1 MEFVCAGDPA
11 VSLIPYCRRCTV
23 AGLAGNAIAAAAALG
38 LFLANRNAP
47 RAQNIRRVLSEKLFV
62 FGVPGFAACL
72 SLVGLIM
79 LAKKKF
85 EGKDVENYELLFTCS
100 QFIAWMSVSLVCIS
114 GPWFE
119 ILYNPIMCFCWIL
132 KILLEIPHL
141 QYKLTLLKTMA
152 SFLEI
157 ISFCTATTFGLFI
170 IVAAVVRQSCNRR
183 KVNSIEAPLI
193 VNDGKAGG
201 EITDI
206 VCDIGNK
213 PFSFLL
219 CIRDGAISVY
229 DMGKIKSSILVKK
242 DHDLWKLFT
251 FKFIN
256 PIMDIGITRQL
267 DFTDLLELP
276 TELTANSCYD
286 KLLSS
291 WTAEY
296 QNHQNK
302 SSLLRAMSRSYGW
315 AYLRLGL
322 LKVLND
328 SMSFVSPLL
337 LNKFIRFLQQG
348 SDGMDGYILAIS
360 LGLTS
365 IIKSFLDSQYSFRLA
380 KLKLMLRSSIMG
392 IVYRKCLCLSLAE
405 RSRFSE
411 GEIQTFM
418 SVDADRTI
426 NLCNSLHDAWS
437 LPLQIGVAL
446 YLLYTQV
453 NYAFLSG
460 LAITITLIPI
470 NKWISTRIAG
480 ATEKMMKQKDR
491 RISCAGE
498 LLTNIRTVKMYS
510 WEKLFTERLVE
521 RRESEMKHLATR
533 KYLDAWCVYFWAT
546 TPTLF
551 SLFTFSIFAI
561 MEHTLDA
568 ATVFTCVAL
577 FNTLISPLN
586 SFPWVINGMIDAVIS
601 SRRLSN
607 YLSTPEH
614 HSSELAASADL
625 LKRHCDKYNEVIHN
639 PMAVV
644 LQNIFCSWS
653 TSSISEPSIILRD
666 ISLQLQKGLFVA
678 IVGEVGSGKSSL
690 LNSVIGETHV
700 ISGSISSCG
709 SIAYVPQVP
718 WILSGSVRDNIL
730 LGKEFDPRRYEE
742 VIQACALDV
751 DISAMARGDMSHIGE
766 KGTNLS
772 GGQRA
777 RLALA
782 RALYHNSDVYL
793 FDDILSSVDS
803 QVASWIL
810 EKAIMGPQLMQK
822 TRLLST
828 HNLQAIS
835 AADMI
840 VVMANGLVRW
850 FGTLESFL
858 ATPYSIMSKTDSSS
872 STSFSISV
880 KDKTPIISHEL
891 STDGILEIEDDS
903 VVAYEEQKDQVEAE
917 ARKEG
922 RVELSVYKKYATFVG
937 WSNVVL
943 IFLSAFL
950 MQASRNGND
959 VWLTYWVDTSTGS
972 NNTRFYL
979 VVLAMFGIIN
989 SFFTLGRAF
998 SFAFGGLRAAIHIH
1012 ASLLENIISAPV
1024 CFFDQNPSG
1033 RILNRLS
1040 SDLYTIDD
1048 SLPFILNI
1056 FVANFFS
1063 LLGTLVVLS
1072 YSQVSFLVILL
1083 PLWLIYRKVQF
1094 YYRSTSREVRRLDS
1108 IARSPIYSSFTETL
1122 DGSSTIRAFQK
1133 EGFFLE
1139 RFIQH
1144 VTLYQKTSYSEL
1156 IASLWLSLRLQDLYS
1171 SVRPVWPC
1179 SDQQTV
1185 QLLAGFIILFI
1196 AMMATISFHSSSL
1209 VNFGTPGLVGLALSY
1224 AAPVVSLLNGF
1235 LTTFT
1240 ETEKEMISVERVVE
1254 YVGIPQEL
1262 QGSESPPR
1270 RWPTEG
1276 KIEFEHVT
1284 LKYKPELPPALN
1296 DVSFLIASG
1305 MQVGIIGRT
1314 GAGKS
1319 SILNALFRL
1328 VPICN
1333 GRILVDGID
1342 IARIAVRE
1350 LRGHFAVVPQSPF
1363 LFDGSLRENL
1373 DPFNTTTDFRIWE
1386 VLEKCHMKAEIE
1398 SIGGLDIH
1406 VKESGASFS
1415 VGQRQLLCL
1424 ARAILKSSKVLC
1436 LDECTANV
1444 DNQTAL
1450 LLQSTIAAEC
1460 KGMTVLTIAHRIST
1474 VMKMD
1479 NILVLDQGKL
1489 VEEGNP
1495 EVLMNQRFSR
1505 FAQYA
1510 KASQM

>member
-1 MEFVCAGDPA
+1 MGQWCFSNMIFATTTMRCWEQRSIYHFELESWEHGVALPETVPEGSSASEPA
-11 VSLIPYCRRCTV
+11 LVTM
-23 AGLAGNAIAAAAALG
+23 LA
-38 LFLANRNAP
+38 
-47 RAQNIRRVLSEKLFV
+47 
-62 FGVPGFAACL
+62 VPGRLPAGRT
-72 SLVGLIM
+72 GLTKTKWKAWCPPQWGARRIS
-79 LAKKKF
+79 F
-85 EGKDVENYELLFTCS
+85 RITQSPPVIVEAVQQRAGARTR
-100 QFIAWMSVSLVCIS
+100 ISVTIVCVS
-114 GPWFE
+114 GAWFE
-119 ILYNPIMCFCWIL
+119 IIYNPIMCFCWIL

-141 QYKLTLLKTMA
+141 QYKLTVLKAMA
-152 SFLEI
+152 SSMEI
-157 ISFCTATTFGLFI
+157 ISFCTATTFGLFV
-170 IVAAVVRQSCNRR
+170 IVAAVVSQSGNRR

-193 VNDGKAGG
+193 LNDEKAEC
-201 EITDI
+201 EITNM
-206 VCDIGNK
+206 V
-213 PFSFLL
+213 
-219 CIRDGAISVY
+219 
-229 DMGKIKSSILVKK
+229 K
-242 DHDLWKLFT
+242 DHNLWELLT
-251 FKFIN
+251 FKFVN
-256 PIMDIGITRQL
+256 PMMDIGITRQL
-267 DFTDLLELP
+267 DFADLLELP
-276 TELTANSCYD
+276 AELRATSCYD
-286 KLLSS
+286 RLLSS

-296 QNHQNK
+296 QNHRDN

-315 AYLRLGL
+315 RYLRLGL
-322 LKVLND
+322 LKVTND
-328 SMSFVSPLL
+328 SINFVSPLL

-348 SDGMDGYILAIS
+348 SGDMDGYILAIS

-380 KLKLMLRSSIMG
+380 KLKLMLRSSITG

-460 LAITITLIPI
+460 LAITIILIPV
-470 NKWISTRIAG
+470 NKWISTRIAS

-498 LLTNIRTVKMYS
+498 VLAHIRTVKMYS

-521 RRESEMKHLATR
+521 RRESEVKHLA
-533 KYLDAWCVYFWAT
+533 
-546 TPTLF
+546 
-551 SLFTFSIFAI
+551 
-561 MEHTLDA
+561 
-568 ATVFTCVAL
+568 VFTCVAL

-614 HSSELAASADL
+614 NSSELTASADI
-625 LKRHCDKYNEVIHN
+625 LKHQFKRDTEVIHN
-639 PMAVV
+639 PMAFV
-644 LQNIFCSWS
+644 LQDVCCSWS
-653 TSSISEPSIILRD
+653 SSSVAEPSIVLRD
-666 ISLQLQKGLFVA
+666 ISLQLQKGLFIA

-690 LNSVIGETHV
+690 LNSVIGETCV
-700 ISGSISSCG
+700 VSGSISSCG

-718 WILSGSVRDNIL
+718 WILSGSLRDNIL
-730 LGKEFDPRRYEE
+730 LGKEFDPRRYDE

-751 DISAMARGDMSHIGE
+751 DISAMARDMSHIGE

-772 GGQRA
+772 GGQKA

-782 RALYHNSDVYL
+782 RALYQNPDVYL
-793 FDDILSSVDS
+793 FDDILSAVDS

-840 VVMANGLVRW
+840 VVMANGLVKW

-858 ATPYSIMSKTDSSS
+858 ATPYSRISKPDSSS
-872 STSFSISV
+872 PISFTASV
-880 KDKTPIISHEL
+880 KDKTPIVSCEL
-891 STDGILEIEDDS
+891 KTDVILEDDS
-903 VVAYEEQKDQVEAE
+903 VVAYEERKDQVEAE

-922 RVELSVYKKYATFVG
+922 RVELSVYKKYATFAG
-937 WSNVVL
+937 WSIVVL

-959 VWLTYWVDTSTGS
+959 LWLTYWVDTNTST
-972 NNTRFYL
+972 NNTVFYL
-979 VVLAMFGIIN
+979 IILAMFGIIN
-989 SFFTLGRAF
+989 SLFTLGRAF
-998 SFAFGGLRAAIHIH
+998 SFAFGGLRAAIHTH

-1072 YSQVSFLVILL
+1072 YSQVSFLLILL
-1083 PLWLIYRKVQF
+1083 PLWLIYRKLQF

-1108 IARSPIYSSFTETL
+1108 VARSPIYSSFTETL

-1133 EGFFLE
+1133 E
-1139 RFIQH
+1139 
-1144 VTLYQKTSYSEL
+1144 KTSYSEL
-1156 IASLWLSLRLQDLYS
+1156 IASLWLSLRLQ
-1171 SVRPVWPC
+1171 
-1179 SDQQTV
+1179 
-1185 QLLAGFIILFI
+1185 LLAGFIILFI
-1196 AMMATISFHSSSL
+1196 AMVATVSFNSSSL

-1240 ETEKEMISVERVVE
+1240 ETEKEMISVERIAE
-1254 YVGIPQEL
+1254 YVGIAQEEL
-1262 QGSESPPR
+1262 EGSESPPR
-1270 RWPTEG
+1270 NWPTEG
-1276 KIEFEHVT
+1276 KIEFVHVT
-1284 LKYKPELPPALN
+1284 LRYKPELPPALN
-1296 DVSFLIASG
+1296 DVSFLIAPG

-1319 SILNALFRL
+1319 SVLNALFRL

-1333 GRILVDGID
+1333 GRILVDDID
-1342 IARIAVRE
+1342 VAKVAIRE
-1350 LRGHFAVVPQSPF
+1350 LRAHFAVVPQSPF

-1373 DPFNTTTDFRIWE
+1373 DPFNTTTDIRVWE
-1386 VLEKCHMKAEIE
+1386 VLEKCHMKGEIE

-1444 DNQTAL
+1444 DNQTAF
-1450 LLQSTIAAEC
+1450 LLQNTISAEC

-1495 EVLMNQRFSR
+1495 EVLMTHKSSR
-1505 FAQYA
+1505 FARFA

>member
-1 MEFVCAGDPA
+1 MGF
-11 VSLIPYCRRCTV
+11 
-23 AGLAGNAIAAAAALG
+23 AGNAVATVAVVAL
-38 LFLANRNAP
+38 FFSRRNAA
-47 RAQNIRRVLSEKLFV
+47 RTQIDSEGSSQRLFV
-62 FGVPGFAACL
+62 FSVAGFAACL
-72 SLVGLIM
+72 SLCQLAM
-79 LAKKKF
+79 LAKKKL
-85 EGKDVENYELLFTCS
+85 EGDDAYNYELVLICS
-100 QFIAWMSVSLVCIS
+100 QFITWMSVSLASLS

-119 ILYNPIMCFCWIL
+119 ILCNPIMCFCWSL
-132 KILLEIPHL
+132 KVLFEIPHL
-141 QYKLTLLKTMA
+141 QYKLSLLKAMA
-152 SFLEI
+152 YFMEMVSF
-157 ISFCTATTFGLFI
+157 SVATTFGFFI
-170 IVAAVVRQSCNRR
+170 IVAAVMGRSRNRR
-183 KVNSIEAPLI
+183 FVQTLVTSRLTLTAQPELDALVGLGLGSLSSFFPGHFGGFSDAKCDPWSFREVNSIEAPL
-193 VNDGKAGG
+193 VENNEAES
-201 EITDI
+201 EITNS
-206 VCDIGNK
+206 VNK
-213 PFSFLL
+213 CLNLWELL
-219 CIRDGAISVY
+219 
-229 DMGKIKSSILVKK
+229 
-242 DHDLWKLFT
+242 T
-251 FKFIN
+251 FKFVN
-256 PIMDIGITRQL
+256 PMMDIGITRQL

-276 TELTANSCYD
+276 AELRASTCYD

-291 WTAEY
+291 WIAEH
-296 QNHQNK
+296 QNHHDN
-302 SSLLRAMSRSYGW
+302 SSLLRAMTHAYGW
-315 AYLRLGL
+315 TYLRLGL
-322 LKVLND
+322 LKVIND
-328 SMSFVSPLL
+328 SISFVSPLL
-337 LNKFIRFLQQG
+337 LNKFIRFLQQDSG
-348 SDGMDGYILAIS
+348 GMDGYILAIS

-365 IIKSFLDSQYSFRLA
+365 IIKSFLDSQYSFRMA

-460 LAITITLIPI
+460 LAITILLIPV
-470 NKWISTRIAG
+470 NKWISTRIAS
-480 ATEKMMKQKDR
+480 ATEKMMKQKDG

-498 LLTNIRTVKMYS
+498 LLAHIRTVKMYG
-510 WEKLFTERLVE
+510 WEKLFTQRLVE
-521 RRESEMKHLATR
+521 RRKLEVKHLATR

-561 MEHTLDA
+561 MGHPLDA

-586 SFPWVINGMIDAVIS
+586 SFPWVINGMIDAFIS
-601 SRRLSN
+601 SRRLSK
-607 YLSTPEH
+607 YLSTPESC
-614 HSSELAASADL
+614 SSELTAPDDHFKHQFKRYTDL
-625 LKRHCDKYNEVIHN
+625 IYN
-639 PMAVV
+639 PMAVILHHV
-644 LQNIFCSWS
+644 CCSWS
-653 TSSISEPSIILRD
+653 SSSVDEPSIVLRD
-666 ISLQLQKGLFVA
+666 ISLELQKGHFVA
-678 IVGEVGSGKSSL
+678 IIGEVGSGKSSL
-690 LNSVIGETHV
+690 LNSIIGEMC
-700 ISGSISSCG
+700 IINGSISSRG

-730 LGKEFDPRRYEE
+730 VGKEFDPRRYEE
-742 VIQACALDV
+742 VIKACALDV
-751 DISAMARGDMSHIGE
+751 DISSMAKGDMSHIGE

-793 FDDILSSVDS
+793 FDDILSAVDS

-810 EKAIMGPQLMQK
+810 EKAIMGPQLKQK
-822 TRLLST
+822 TRLIST

-840 VVMANGLVRW
+840 VVMANGLVKW

-858 ATPYSIMSKTDSSS
+858 ATPYARISKPDSSTQTS
-872 STSFSISV
+872 SAVSE
-880 KDKTPIISHEL
+880 KDKTPTFSCESKTYVL
-891 STDGILEIEDDS
+891 LDDDS
-903 VVAYEEQKDQVEAE
+903 VVAFEEQKEQVGSE

-922 RVELSVYKKYATFVG
+922 MVELSVY
-937 WSNVVL
+937 N
-943 IFLSAFL
+943 AFF

-959 VWLTYWVDTSTGS
+959 LWLTYWVDTSMGGK
-972 NNTRFYL
+972 NTRFYL
-979 VVLAMFGIIN
+979 IILSMFGTIN
-989 SFFTLGRAF
+989 SLFTLGRAF
-998 SFAFGGLRAAIHIH
+998 SFAFGGLRAAIRIH
-1012 ASLLENIISAPV
+1012 ASLLENIIGAPV
-1024 CFFDQNPSG
+1024 SFFDQNPSG

-1040 SDLYTIDD
+1040 SDLYTVDD

-1072 YSQVSFLVILL
+1072 YTQVSFLLILL
-1083 PLWLIYRKVQF
+1083 PLWLIYRKLQKKAIKSRLFVASTVHHNVHFSAVPDGEANKFSLQF

-1108 IARSPIYSSFTETL
+1108 VAPYH
-1122 DGSSTIRAFQK
+1122 K
-1133 EGFFLE
+1133 EGFFFE

-1144 VTLYQKTSYSEL
+1144 VALYQKTSYSEL
-1156 IASLWLSLRLQDLYS
+1156 IAGLWLSLRL
-1171 SVRPVWPC
+1171 
-1179 SDQQTV
+1179 

-1196 AMMATISFHSSSL
+1196 AMMATISFPSNRL
-1209 VNFGTPGLVGLALSY
+1209 VKSVTPGLVGLALSY

-1254 YVGIPQEL
+1254 YVGIPQEEL
-1262 QGSESPPR
+1262 QGSESPHR
-1270 RWPTEG
+1270 SWPTEG
-1276 KIEFEHVT
+1276 QIEFEHIT
-1284 LKYKPELPPALN
+1284 LRYKPELAPALN
-1296 DVSFLIASG
+1296 DVSFLIAAG

-1328 VPICN
+1328 APVCN
-1333 GRILVDGID
+1333 GHILVDGID
-1342 IARIAVRE
+1342 VAKVAVRE
-1350 LRGHFAVVPQSPF
+1350 LRAHFAVVPQSPF

-1373 DPFNTTTDFRIWE
+1373 DPFNTTTDLRIWE
-1386 VLEKCHMKAEIE
+1386 VLEKCHMKGDVE

-1444 DNQTAL
+1444 DNQTAF
-1450 LLQSTIAAEC
+1450 LLQNTISAEC

-1474 VMKMD
+1474 VLKMD
-1479 NILVLDQGKL
+1479 SILVLDQGKL

-1495 EVLMNQRFSR
+1495 EALLNDKFSR
-1505 FAQYA
+1505 FARFA
-1510 KASQM
+1510 KASNM

>member
-1 MEFVCAGDPA
+1 MTRGLEQVKQLHGRSMKRRRRSPLASRQPPHSPVCSEAAPSAHREFAIGIGGGSAAPAMDFLCPGDPTF
-11 VSLIPYCRRCTV
+11 VS
-23 AGLAGNAIAAAAALG
+23 AIAVIALSV
-38 LFLANRNAP
+38 LKRNVT
-47 RAQNIRRVLSEKLFV
+47 RAQIDRKGLSQRLFV
-62 FGVPGFAACL
+62 LGVPGFAACL
-72 SLVGLIM
+72 SLLELAM
-79 LAKKKF
+79 LVKKKL
-85 EGKDVENYELLFTCS
+85 EGEDVYNYELLFICS
-100 QFIAWMSVSLVCIS
+100 QFVAWMSVSLASVKGI
-114 GPWFE
+114 WFE
-119 ILYNPIMCFCWIL
+119 ILCNPIMCFCWIL
-132 KILLEIPHL
+132 KVLLGIPHL
-141 QYKLTLLKTMA
+141 LHKLTLLKAMV
-152 SFLEI
+152 SFMEMV
-157 ISFCTATTFGLFI
+157 SFSTAITFGLFI
-170 IVAAVVRQSCNRR
+170 IVAAVVGQSRSNRE
-183 KVNSIEAPLI
+183 VNSIEAPL
-193 VNDGKAGG
+193 VQNSEAES
-201 EITDI
+201 EITNS
-206 VCDIGNK
+206 VNK
-213 PFSFLL
+213 CHTFWELL
-219 CIRDGAISVY
+219 
-229 DMGKIKSSILVKK
+229 
-242 DHDLWKLFT
+242 T
-251 FKFIN
+251 FKFVN
-256 PIMDIGITRQL
+256 PMMDIGITRQL

-276 TELTANSCYD
+276 ADLRASTCYD

-291 WTAEY
+291 WTAEH
-296 QNHQNK
+296 QNHHEN
-302 SSLLRAMSRSYGW
+302 SSLLRAISYAYGW
-315 AYLRLGL
+315 TYLRLGL
-322 LKVLND
+322 LKVIND
-328 SMSFVSPLL
+328 SISFVSPLL

-348 SDGMDGYILAIS
+348 SGGMDGYILSIS

-392 IVYRKCLCLSLAE
+392 IVYRKCLCLNLAE

-460 LAITITLIPI
+460 LAITILLIPV
-470 NKWISTRIAG
+470 NKWISTRIAS
-480 ATEKMMKQKDR
+480 ATEKMMKKKDG

-498 LLTNIRTVKMYS
+498 LLAHIRTVKMYS
-510 WEKLFTERLVE
+510 WEKLFTQRLVE
-521 RRESEMKHLATR
+521 RRKLEVKHLATR

-551 SLFTFSIFAI
+551 SLSTFSIFAI
-561 MEHTLDA
+561 MGHPLDA

-586 SFPWVINGMIDAVIS
+586 SFPWVINGMIDAFIS
-601 SRRLSN
+601 SKRLSK

-614 HSSELAASADL
+614 CSSELTAPADH
-625 LKRHCDKYNEVIHN
+625 LKHQFKRYTDAIHN
-639 PMAVV
+639 PVAVN
-644 LQNIFCSWS
+644 LHNACCSWS
-653 TSSISEPSIILRD
+653 SSSVDEPGIVLRD
-666 ISLQLQKGLFVA
+666 ISLQLQKGLLVA
-678 IVGEVGSGKSSL
+678 IIGEVGSGKSSL
-690 LNSVIGETHV
+690 LNSIMGEMRVIN
-700 ISGSISSCG
+700 GSISSCG
-709 SIAYVPQVP
+709 SVAYVAQVP
-718 WILSGSVRDNIL
+718 WILSGSLRDNIL
-730 LGKEFDPRRYEE
+730 VGKEFDPRRYEE
-742 VIQACALDV
+742 VIQACTLDV
-751 DISAMARGDMSHIGE
+751 DISAMAKGDMSHIGE
-766 KGTNLS
+766 KGANLS

-782 RALYHNSDVYL
+782 RALYHNCDVYL
-793 FDDILSSVDS
+793 FDDILSAVDS

-810 EKAIMGPQLMQK
+810 EKAIMGPQLKRK
-822 TRLLST
+822 TRLIST

-840 VVMANGLVRW
+840 VVMANGLVKW
-850 FGTLESFL
+850 VGTLESFSS
-858 ATPYSIMSKTDSSS
+858 TPYSRISKPDSSS
-872 STSFSISV
+872 QPSTSVFE
-880 KDKTPIISHEL
+880 KDKTPSFSCESKTHVL
-891 STDGILEIEDDS
+891 LDDDS
-903 VVAYEEQKDQVEAE
+903 VVAYGEQNNQVGAE

-922 RVELSVYKKYATFVG
+922 RVELSVYKNYATFAG
-937 WSNVVL
+937 WSIVIL
-943 IFLSAFL
+943 ICLSAFL

-959 VWLTYWVDTSTGS
+959 LWLTYWVDASTGS
-972 NNTRFYL
+972 KNTRFYL
-979 VVLAMFGIIN
+979 IILAMFGTIN
-989 SFFTLGRAF
+989 SLFTLGRAF

-1012 ASLLENIISAPV
+1012 ASLLENIIGAPV
-1024 CFFDQNPSG
+1024 SFFDQNPSG

-1040 SDLYTIDD
+1040 SDLYTVDD

-1072 YSQVSFLVILL
+1072 YSQVSFLLVLL
-1083 PLWLIYRKVQF
+1083 PLWLIYRKLQF

-1108 IARSPIYSSFTETL
+1108 VARSPIYSSFTETL

-1156 IASLWLSLRLQDLYS
+1156 IAGLWLSLRLQ
-1171 SVRPVWPC
+1171 
-1179 SDQQTV
+1179 
-1185 QLLAGFIILFI
+1185 GFIILFI
-1196 AMMATISFHSSSL
+1196 AVMATVSFHSNIL

-1254 YVGIPQEL
+1254 YVGTPQEDL
-1262 QGSESPPR
+1262 QGTEYPHRS
-1270 RWPTEG
+1270 WPSEG

-1284 LKYKPELPPALN
+1284 LRYKPELQAALN
-1296 DVSFLIASG
+1296 DVSFHIASG

-1328 VPICN
+1328 APICN

-1342 IARIAVRE
+1342 VAKVAVRE

-1373 DPFNTTTDFRIWE
+1373 DPFNTITDLRIWE
-1386 VLEKCHMKAEIE
+1386 VLEKCHMKGEVE
-1398 SIGGLDIH
+1398 SIGGLDVH

-1436 LDECTANV
+1436 LDECTANI
-1444 DNQTAL
+1444 DNQTAF
-1450 LLQSTIAAEC
+1450 LLQNTISAEC

-1495 EVLMNQRFSR
+1495 EVLMNDKFSR
-1505 FAQYA
+1505 FARFA
-1510 KASQM
+1510 KASNM

>member
-1 MEFVCAGDPA
+1 MDFVCPGDPA
-11 VSLIPYCRRCTV
+11 VWDGRRFGPCFADLV
-23 AGLAGNAIAAAAALG
+23 LGLAGNAIAAVAVVC
-38 LFLANRNAP
+38 LFFAKRNAQ
-47 RAQNIRRVLSEKLFV
+47 RARNIRRGLSEKLFV
-62 FGVPGFAACL
+62 FGVPGFAVCL
-72 SLVGLIM
+72 SLVGLTM
-79 LAKKKF
+79 LVKKKF
-85 EGKDVENYELLFTCS
+85 EGKDIEDYELFFMCS
-100 QFIAWMSVSLVCIS
+100 QFIAWMSVTIVCVT
-114 GPWFE
+114 GAWFE

-141 QYKLTLLKTMA
+141 QYKLTVPKEMA
-152 SFLEI
+152 SFMEI
-157 ISFCTATTFGLFI
+157 ISFCSATTFGFFVV
-170 IVAAVVRQSCNRR
+170 VAAVVGQSGYRR

-193 VNDGKAGG
+193 LNDEKAEC
-201 EITDI
+201 EIT
-206 VCDIGNK
+206 N
-213 PFSFLL
+213 
-219 CIRDGAISVY
+219 
-229 DMGKIKSSILVKK
+229 MVKK
-242 DHDLWKLFT
+242 DHTLWELLT
-251 FKFIN
+251 FKFVN
-256 PIMDIGITRQL
+256 PMMDIGTTRQL

-276 TELTANSCYD
+276 AELRATSCYD
-286 KLLSS
+286 RLLSS

-296 QNHQNK
+296 ENHHDN
-302 SSLLRAMSRSYGW
+302 SSLLRAMTCSYGW
-315 AYLRLGL
+315 TYLRLGL

-328 SMSFVSPLL
+328 SISFVSPLL
-337 LNKFIRFLQQG
+337 LNKFIKFLQQG
-348 SDGMDGYILAIS
+348 SGGMDGYILAIS

-453 NYAFLSG
+453 HYAFLSG
-460 LAITITLIPI
+460 LAITIILIPV

-498 LLTNIRTVKMYS
+498 LLAHIRTVKMYS

-521 RRESEMKHLATR
+521 RRESEVKHLATR

-561 MEHTLDA
+561 MGHTLDA

-614 HSSELAASADL
+614 QSSELTASANL
-625 LKRHCDKYNEVIHN
+625 LKHQFKRYSEVIHN
-639 PMAVV
+639 QTAFA
-644 LQNIFCSWS
+644 LQNVCCSWS
-653 TSSISEPSIILRD
+653 SSSVAEPNIVLRD
-666 ISLQLQKGLFVA
+666 ISLQLQQGLFIA

-690 LNSVIGETHV
+690 LNTVIGETHIV
-700 ISGSISSCG
+700 SGSINSCG
-709 SIAYVPQVP
+709 SMAYVPQVP
-718 WILSGSVRDNIL
+718 WILSGSLRDNIL

-751 DISAMARGDMSHIGE
+751 DISTMARGDMSYIGE

-782 RALYHNSDVYL
+782 RALYQNSDVYL
-793 FDDILSSVDS
+793 FDDILSAVDS

-828 HNLQAIS
+828 HNIQAIS

-840 VVMANGLVRW
+840 VVMANGLVKW

-858 ATPYSIMSKTDSSS
+858 ATPYSKISKPDSSS
-872 STSFSISV
+872 PTSFTVSV
-880 KDKTPIISHEL
+880 KDKTPIVSCEL
-891 STDGILEIEDDS
+891 KTDVILEDDS

-922 RVELSVYKKYATFVG
+922 RVELSVYKTYATFAG
-937 WSNVVL
+937 WSIVVL

-959 VWLTYWVDTSTGS
+959 LWLTYWVDTSTGT
-972 NNTRFYL
+972 NNMSFYL
-979 VVLAMFGIIN
+979 TILAMFGIIN
-989 SFFTLGRAF
+989 SLFTLGRAF

-1012 ASLLENIISAPV
+1012 ASLLENIIAAPV

-1040 SDLYTIDD
+1040 SDLYTVDD

-1056 FVANFFS
+1056 FVANLFS

-1072 YSQVSFLVILL
+1072 YSQVSFLLILL
-1083 PLWLIYRKVQF
+1083 PLWLIYRKLQF

-1108 IARSPIYSSFTETL
+1108 VARSPIYSSFTETL

-1144 VTLYQKTSYSEL
+1144 VTIYQKTSYSEL
-1156 IASLWLSLRLQDLYS
+1156 IASLWLSLRLQ
-1171 SVRPVWPC
+1171 
-1179 SDQQTV
+1179 
-1185 QLLAGFIILFI
+1185 LLAGFIILFI
-1196 AMMATISFHSSSL
+1196 AMMATVTFHSSSL
-1209 VNFGTPGLVGLALSY
+1209 VNLGTPGLVGLALSY

-1240 ETEKEMISVERVVE
+1240 ETEKEMISVERVAE
-1254 YVGIPQEL
+1254 YVGIPQEEL

-1270 RWPTEG
+1270 NWPTEG
-1276 KIEFEHVT
+1276 RIEFVHVT
-1284 LKYKPELPPALN
+1284 LRYKPELPPALD
-1296 DVSFLIASG
+1296 DVSFLIESG

-1319 SILNALFRL
+1319 SVLNALFRL
-1328 VPICN
+1328 VPTCN

-1342 IARIAVRE
+1342 VAKVAVRE
-1350 LRGHFAVVPQSPF
+1350 LRAHFAVVPQSPF

-1373 DPFNTTTDFRIWE
+1373 DPFNTKTDLRVWE
-1386 VLEKCHMKAEIE
+1386 VLEKCHMKGEIE

-1444 DNQTAL
+1444 DNQTAF
-1450 LLQSTIAAEC
+1450 LLQNTISAEC
-1460 KGMTVLTIAHRIST
+1460 KGMAVLTIAHRIST

-1495 EVLMNQRFSR
+1495 EVLMNHKASR
-1505 FAQYA
+1505 FARFA

>member
-1 MEFVCAGDPA
+1 M
-11 VSLIPYCRRCTV
+11 
-23 AGLAGNAIAAAAALG
+23 
-38 LFLANRNAP
+38 
-47 RAQNIRRVLSEKLFV
+47 
-62 FGVPGFAACL
+62 
-72 SLVGLIM
+72 LV
-79 LAKKKF
+79 KKRYDG
-85 EGKDVENYELLFTCS
+85 EDVEDYELFFMCS
-100 QFIAWMSVSLVCIS
+100 QFIAWISVSIVCVS
-114 GPWFE
+114 GAWFE

-132 KILLEIPHL
+132 KTLLEIPHL
-141 QYKLTLLKTMA
+141 QYKLTVQKATS
-152 SFLEI
+152 SFMEI
-157 ISFCTATTFGLFI
+157 ISFCTAITFGLFV
-170 IVAAVVRQSCNRR
+170 IVATVIMGQSGNRR
-183 KVNSIEAPLI
+183 KANSIEAPLI
-193 VNDGKAGG
+193 LNDEKAEY
-201 EITDI
+201 EIT
-206 VCDIGNK
+206 NM
-213 PFSFLL
+213 
-219 CIRDGAISVY
+219 A
-229 DMGKIKSSILVKK
+229 K
-242 DHDLWKLFT
+242 DHNLWELLT
-251 FKFIN
+251 FKFVN
-256 PIMDIGITRQL
+256 PMMDIGITRQL
-267 DFTDLLELP
+267 DFTDLPELP
-276 TELTANSCYD
+276 IELRATSCYD
-286 KLLSS
+286 RLLSS

-296 QNHQNK
+296 QNYHEN
-302 SSLLRAMSRSYGW
+302 SSLLRAMSCSYGW

-328 SMSFVSPLL
+328 SINFISPLL

-348 SDGMDGYILAIS
+348 SGGMNGYILAIS

-460 LAITITLIPI
+460 LAITILLIPV
-470 NKWISTRIAG
+470 NKWISTRIAC
-480 ATEKMMKQKDR
+480 ATEKMMKQKDQ

-498 LLTNIRTVKMYS
+498 LLAHIRTVKMYS
-510 WEKLFTERLVE
+510 WEKLFTERLME
-521 RRESEMKHLATR
+521 RRESEVKHLATR

-561 MEHTLDA
+561 MGHTLDA

-614 HSSELAASADL
+614 HSPELTASDVI
-625 LKRHCDKYNEVIHN
+625 LKYQFKRYTEAMHN
-639 PMAVV
+639 PMAFV
-644 LQNIFCSWS
+644 LQNVCCSWS
-653 TSSISEPSIILRD
+653 SSSVSDPSMVLRD
-666 ISLQLQKGLFVA
+666 ISLQLQKGLFIA

-700 ISGSISSCG
+700 VSGSISSCG

-718 WILSGSVRDNIL
+718 WILSGSLQDNIL
-730 LGKEFDPRRYEE
+730 LGKEFDPRRYKE
-742 VIQACALDV
+742 VIHACALDV

-777 RLALA
+777 RVALA
-782 RALYHNSDVYL
+782 RALYQNSDVYL
-793 FDDILSSVDS
+793 FDDILSAVDS

-810 EKAIMGPQLMQK
+810 ENAIMGPQLMQK

-840 VVMANGLVRW
+840 VVMANGLVKW

-858 ATPYSIMSKTDSSS
+858 ATPYSRISKSDSSS
-872 STSFSISV
+872 PTLFAVSV
-880 KDKTPIISHEL
+880 KEKAQIVSCEL
-891 STDGILEIEDDS
+891 RTDVIVEDDS

-922 RVELSVYKKYATFVG
+922 VVELSVYKKYATFAG
-937 WSNVVL
+937 WSIVTL

-959 VWLTYWVDTSTGS
+959 LWLTYWVDTSTGT
-972 NNTRFYL
+972 NNTSFYL
-979 VVLAMFGIIN
+979 IILAMFGIIN
-989 SFFTLGRAF
+989 SLFTLGRAF

-1040 SDLYTIDD
+1040 SDLYAVDD

-1063 LLGTLVVLS
+1063 LLGTLVILS
-1072 YSQVSFLVILL
+1072 YSQVSFLLVLL
-1083 PLWLIYRKVQF
+1083 PLWLIYRKLQF

-1108 IARSPIYSSFTETL
+1108 VARSPIYSSFTETL

-1133 EGFFLE
+1133 EGFFLAK
-1139 RFIQH
+1139 FIQH

-1156 IASLWLSLRLQDLYS
+1156 TASLWLSLRL
-1171 SVRPVWPC
+1171 
-1179 SDQQTV
+1179 

-1196 AMMATISFHSSSL
+1196 AMMATVTFHSSSL
-1209 VNFGTPGLVGLALSY
+1209 VNLGTPGLVGLALSY

-1240 ETEKEMISVERVVE
+1240 ETEKEMISVERVAE
-1254 YVGIPQEL
+1254 YVGIPKEEL
-1262 QGSESPPR
+1262 KESESAPR
-1270 RWPTEG
+1270 NWPTEG
-1276 KIEFEHVT
+1276 KIEFVNVT
-1284 LKYKPELPPALN
+1284 LRYKPELPPALN
-1296 DVSFLIASG
+1296 DVSFLVESG

-1319 SILNALFRL
+1319 SVLNALFRL

-1342 IARIAVRE
+1342 VAKVAVRE
-1350 LRGHFAVVPQSPF
+1350 LRAHFAVVPQSPF

-1373 DPFNTTTDFRIWE
+1373 DPFHKTTDLRVWE

-1444 DNQTAL
+1444 DNQTAS
-1450 LLQSTIAAEC
+1450 LLQDTISAEC
-1460 KGMTVLTIAHRIST
+1460 KGITVLTIAHRIST

-1479 NILVLDQGKL
+1479 NILVLDRGEL

-1495 EVLMNQRFSR
+1495 EILMNHKSSR
-1505 FAQYA
+1505 FARFA

>member
-1 MEFVCAGDPA
+1 M
-11 VSLIPYCRRCTV
+11 
-23 AGLAGNAIAAAAALG
+23 
-38 LFLANRNAP
+38 
-47 RAQNIRRVLSEKLFV
+47 
-62 FGVPGFAACL
+62 
-72 SLVGLIM
+72 LV
-79 LAKKKF
+79 KKRYDG
-85 EGKDVENYELLFTCS
+85 EDVEDYELFFMCS
-100 QFIAWMSVSLVCIS
+100 QFIAWISVSIVCVS
-114 GPWFE
+114 GAWFE

-141 QYKLTLLKTMA
+141 QYKLTVQKATS
-152 SFLEI
+152 SFMEI
-157 ISFCTATTFGLFI
+157 ISFCTAITFGLFV
-170 IVAAVVRQSCNRR
+170 IVAAVIMGQSGNRR
-183 KVNSIEAPLI
+183 KANSIEAPLI
-193 VNDGKAGG
+193 LSDEKDEY
-201 EITDI
+201 EIT
-206 VCDIGNK
+206 NM
-213 PFSFLL
+213 
-219 CIRDGAISVY
+219 A
-229 DMGKIKSSILVKK
+229 K
-242 DHDLWKLFT
+242 DHNLWELLT
-251 FKFIN
+251 FKFVN
-256 PIMDIGITRQL
+256 PMMDIGITRQL

-276 TELTANSCYD
+276 IELRATSCYD
-286 KLLSS
+286 RLLSS

-296 QNHQNK
+296 QNYHEN
-302 SSLLRAMSRSYGW
+302 SSLLRAMSCSYGW

-328 SMSFVSPLL
+328 SINFISPLL
-337 LNKFIRFLQQG
+337 LNKFIKFLQQG
-348 SDGMDGYILAIS
+348 SGGMNGYILAIS

-418 SVDADRTI
+418 SIDADRTI

-460 LAITITLIPI
+460 LAITILLIPV

-480 ATEKMMKQKDR
+480 ATEKMMKQKDQ

-498 LLTNIRTVKMYS
+498 LLAHIRTVKMYS
-510 WEKLFTERLVE
+510 WEKLFTERLME
-521 RRESEMKHLATR
+521 RRESEVKHLATR

-561 MEHTLDA
+561 MGHTLDA

-614 HSSELAASADL
+614 HSSELTASDDIL
-625 LKRHCDKYNEVIHN
+625 TYQFKRYTEAMHN
-639 PMAVV
+639 PMAFV
-644 LQNIFCSWS
+644 LQNVCCSWS
-653 TSSISEPSIILRD
+653 SSSVSDPSMVLKD
-666 ISLQLQKGLFVA
+666 ISLQLQKGLFIA

-700 ISGSISSCG
+700 VSGSISSCG

-718 WILSGSVRDNIL
+718 WILSGSLQDNIL
-730 LGKEFDPRRYEE
+730 LGKEFDPRRYKE

-777 RLALA
+777 RVALA
-782 RALYHNSDVYL
+782 RALYQNSDVYL
-793 FDDILSSVDS
+793 FDDILSAVDS

-810 EKAIMGPQLMQK
+810 ENAIMGPQLMQK

-840 VVMANGLVRW
+840 VVMANGLVKW

-858 ATPYSIMSKTDSSS
+858 ATPYSRISKSDSSS
-872 STSFSISV
+872 PTSFAVSV
-880 KDKTPIISHEL
+880 KEKAQIVSCEL
-891 STDGILEIEDDS
+891 RTDVILEDDS

-922 RVELSVYKKYATFVG
+922 MVELSVYKKYATFAG
-937 WSNVVL
+937 WSIVIL

-959 VWLTYWVDTSTGS
+959 LWLTYWVDTGTGT
-972 NNTRFYL
+972 NNTSFYL
-979 VVLAMFGIIN
+979 IILAMFGIIN
-989 SFFTLGRAF
+989 SLFTLGRAF

-1012 ASLLENIISAPV
+1012 ASLLENIINAPV

-1040 SDLYTIDD
+1040 SDLYAVDD

-1063 LLGTLVVLS
+1063 LLGTLVILS
-1072 YSQVSFLVILL
+1072 YSQVSFLLVLL
-1083 PLWLIYRKVQF
+1083 PLWLIYRKLQF

-1108 IARSPIYSSFTETL
+1108 VARSPIYSSFTETL

-1133 EGFFLE
+1133 EGFFLAK
-1139 RFIQH
+1139 FIQH

-1156 IASLWLSLRLQDLYS
+1156 TASLWLSLRL
-1171 SVRPVWPC
+1171 
-1179 SDQQTV
+1179 

-1196 AMMATISFHSSSL
+1196 AMMATVTFHSSSL
-1209 VNFGTPGLVGLALSY
+1209 VNLGTPGLVGLALSY

-1240 ETEKEMISVERVVE
+1240 ETEKEMISVERVAE
-1254 YVGIPQEL
+1254 YVGIPKEEPK
-1262 QGSESPPR
+1262 GSEPAPR
-1270 RWPTEG
+1270 NWPTEG
-1276 KIEFEHVT
+1276 KIEFVHVT
-1284 LKYKPELPPALN
+1284 LRYKSELPPALN
-1296 DVSFLIASG
+1296 DVSFLVESG

-1319 SILNALFRL
+1319 SVLNALFRL

-1342 IARIAVRE
+1342 VAKVAVRE
-1350 LRGHFAVVPQSPF
+1350 LRAHFAVVPQSPF

-1373 DPFNTTTDFRIWE
+1373 DPFNKTTDLRVWE

-1444 DNQTAL
+1444 DNQTAS
-1450 LLQSTIAAEC
+1450 LLQDTISAEC
-1460 KGMTVLTIAHRIST
+1460 KGITVLTIAHRIST

-1479 NILVLDQGKL
+1479 NILVLDRGEL

-1495 EVLMNQRFSR
+1495 EILMNHKSSR
-1505 FAQYA
+1505 FARFA

>member
-1 MEFVCAGDPA
+1 M
-11 VSLIPYCRRCTV
+11 
-23 AGLAGNAIAAAAALG
+23 
-38 LFLANRNAP
+38 
-47 RAQNIRRVLSEKLFV
+47 
-62 FGVPGFAACL
+62 
-72 SLVGLIM
+72 LV
-79 LAKKKF
+79 KKKF
-85 EGKDVENYELLFTCS
+85 EGKDVEDYELFFTCS
-100 QFIAWMSVSLVCIS
+100 QFIAWISVTIVCVS
-114 GPWFE
+114 GAWFE
-119 ILYNPIMCFCWIL
+119 IIYNPIMCFCWIL

-141 QYKLTLLKTMA
+141 QYKLTVLKAMA
-152 SFLEI
+152 SFMEI
-157 ISFCTATTFGLFI
+157 ISFCTATTFGLFV
-170 IVAAVVRQSCNRR
+170 IVAAVVSQSGNRR

-193 VNDGKAGG
+193 LNDEKAEC
-201 EITDI
+201 EITNM
-206 VCDIGNK
+206 V
-213 PFSFLL
+213 
-219 CIRDGAISVY
+219 
-229 DMGKIKSSILVKK
+229 K
-242 DHDLWKLFT
+242 DHNLWELLT
-251 FKFIN
+251 FKFVN
-256 PIMDIGITRQL
+256 PMMDIGITRQL
-267 DFTDLLELP
+267 DFADLLELP
-276 TELTANSCYD
+276 AELRATSCYD
-286 KLLSS
+286 RLLSS

-296 QNHQNK
+296 QNHRDN

-315 AYLRLGL
+315 RYLRLGL
-322 LKVLND
+322 LKVTND
-328 SMSFVSPLL
+328 SISFVSPLL

-348 SDGMDGYILAIS
+348 SGGMDGYILAIS

-437 LPLQIGVAL
+437 LPLQIGFAL

-460 LAITITLIPI
+460 LAITIILIPV
-470 NKWISTRIAG
+470 NKWISTRIAS

-498 LLTNIRTVKMYS
+498 VLAHIRTVKMYS

-521 RRESEMKHLATR
+521 RRESEVKHLATR

-561 MEHTLDA
+561 MGHTLDA

-614 HSSELAASADL
+614 NSSELTASADI
-625 LKRHCDKYNEVIHN
+625 LKHQFKRDTEVIHN
-639 PMAVV
+639 PMAFV
-644 LQNIFCSWS
+644 LQDVCCSWS
-653 TSSISEPSIILRD
+653 SSSVAEPSIVLRD
-666 ISLQLQKGLFVA
+666 ISLQLQKGLFIA

-690 LNSVIGETHV
+690 LNSVIGETRV
-700 ISGSISSCG
+700 VSGSISSCG

-718 WILSGSVRDNIL
+718 WILSGSLRDNIL
-730 LGKEFDPRRYEE
+730 LGKEFDPRRYDE

-782 RALYHNSDVYL
+782 RALYQNPDVYL
-793 FDDILSSVDS
+793 FDDILSAVDS

-822 TRLLST
+822 TKLLST

-840 VVMANGLVRW
+840 VVMANGLVKW

-858 ATPYSIMSKTDSSS
+858 ATPYSRISKPDSSS
-872 STSFSISV
+872 PTSFTASV
-880 KDKTPIISHEL
+880 KDKTPIVSCEL
-891 STDGILEIEDDS
+891 KTDVILEDDS
-903 VVAYEEQKDQVEAE
+903 VVAYEERNDQDEAE

-922 RVELSVYKKYATFVG
+922 RVELSVYKKYATFAG
-937 WSNVVL
+937 WSIVVL

-959 VWLTYWVDTSTGS
+959 LWLTYWVDTNTST
-972 NNTRFYL
+972 NNTVFFL
-979 VVLAMFGIIN
+979 IILAMFGIIN
-989 SFFTLGRAF
+989 SLFTLGRAF
-998 SFAFGGLRAAIHIH
+998 SFAFGGLRAAIYTH

-1072 YSQVSFLVILL
+1072 YSQVSFLLILL
-1083 PLWLIYRKVQF
+1083 PLWLIYRKLQF

-1108 IARSPIYSSFTETL
+1108 VARSPIYSSFTETL

-1156 IASLWLSLRLQDLYS
+1156 IASLWLSLRLQ
-1171 SVRPVWPC
+1171 
-1179 SDQQTV
+1179 
-1185 QLLAGFIILFI
+1185 LLAGFIILFI
-1196 AMMATISFHSSSL
+1196 AMVATVSFNSSSL

-1240 ETEKEMISVERVVE
+1240 ETEKEMISVERIAE
-1254 YVGIPQEL
+1254 YVGIAQEEL
-1262 QGSESPPR
+1262 KGSESPPR
-1270 RWPTEG
+1270 NWPTEG
-1276 KIEFEHVT
+1276 KIEFVHVT
-1284 LKYKPELPPALN
+1284 LRYKPELPPALN
-1296 DVSFLIASG
+1296 DVSFLIAPA

-1342 IARIAVRE
+1342 VAKVAIRE
-1350 LRGHFAVVPQSPF
+1350 LRAHFAVVPQSPF

-1373 DPFNTTTDFRIWE
+1373 DPFNTTTDIRVWE
-1386 VLEKCHMKAEIE
+1386 VLEKCHMKGEIE

-1444 DNQTAL
+1444 DNQTAV
-1450 LLQSTIAAEC
+1450 LLQNTISAEC

-1495 EVLMNQRFSR
+1495 EVLMTRKSSR
-1505 FAQYA
+1505 FARFA

>member
-1 MEFVCAGDPA
+1 M
-11 VSLIPYCRRCTV
+11 LIK
-23 AGLAGNAIAAAAALG
+23 NKI
-38 LFLANRNAP
+38 
-47 RAQNIRRVLSEKLFV
+47 
-62 FGVPGFAACL
+62 
-72 SLVGLIM
+72 
-79 LAKKKF
+79 
-85 EGKDVENYELLFTCS
+85 EGKDVANYESFFRCS
-100 QFIAWMSVSLVCIS
+100 QFLAWMVVGLVSVY
-114 GPWFE
+114 GPW
-119 ILYNPIMCFCWIL
+119 LVYNPIMCLCWIL

-141 QYKLTLLKTMA
+141 QYKLTVLKA
-152 SFLEI
+152 VVYFKEI
-157 ISFCTATTFGLFI
+157 ISFSMAIVFGLFV
-170 IVAAVVRQSCNRR
+170 IVSIVVDRSRNERE
-183 KVNSIEAPLI
+183 VNSIEAPL
-193 VNDGKAGG
+193 VPEDEKA
-201 EITDI
+201 EAEMTNLENNQSIWE
-206 VCDIGNK
+206 
-213 PFSFLL
+213 LL
-219 CIRDGAISVY
+219 
-229 DMGKIKSSILVKK
+229 
-242 DHDLWKLFT
+242 T
-251 FKFIN
+251 FKFVN
-256 PIMDIGITRQL
+256 PMMDIGITRQL
-267 DFTDLLELP
+267 DFTDLLDFPVELR
-276 TELTANSCYD
+276 AASCYE

-291 WTAEY
+291 WTVE
-296 QNHQNK
+296 HQHHRAD
-302 SSLLRAMSRSYGW
+302 SSLLRAMSYAYGW
-315 AYLRLGL
+315 TYLRLGL
-322 LKVLND
+322 LKVIND
-328 SMSFVSPLL
+328 SIGFVSPLL
-337 LNKFIRFLQQG
+337 LNKFIKFLQQG
-348 SDGMDGYILAIS
+348 SGGADGYVLAIS

-392 IVYRKCLCLSLAE
+392 VIYRKCLCLSLSE

-418 SVDADRTI
+418 SVDSDRTI
-426 NLCNSLHDAWS
+426 NLCNSLHDAW
-437 LPLQIGVAL
+437 
-446 YLLYTQV
+446 
-453 NYAFLSG
+453 
-460 LAITITLIPI
+460 
-470 NKWISTRIAG
+470 
-480 ATEKMMKQKDR
+480 

-498 LLTNIRTVKMYS
+498 LLAHIRTVKMYS
-510 WEKLFTERLVE
+510 WEKLFTQRLVE
-521 RRESEMKHLATR
+521 RRELEVKHLATR

-561 MEHTLDA
+561 MGHSLDA

-601 SRRLSN
+601 SRRLSK
-607 YLSTPEH
+607 YLSSPEKC
-614 HSSELAASADL
+614 SSVITASADF
-625 LKRHCDKYNEVIHN
+625 LKHQNTETNVN
-639 PMAVV
+639 AMAVILRNV
-644 LQNIFCSWS
+644 CCSWS
-653 TSSISEPSIILRD
+653 SSSIVESNMNLRD
-666 ISLQLQKGLFVA
+666 ISLELQKGFFVA
-678 IVGEVGSGKSSL
+678 IIGEVGSGKSSL
-690 LNSVIGETHV
+690 LNSIIGEICVT
-700 ISGSISSCG
+700 SGSITSYG

-718 WILSGSVRDNIL
+718 WILSGSLRDNIL

-742 VIQACALDV
+742 VIHACTLDV
-751 DISAMARGDMSHIGE
+751 DISAIAGGDMSHIGE
-766 KGTNLS
+766 KGLNLS

-782 RALYHNSDVYL
+782 RALYHDSDVYL

-803 QVASWIL
+803 QVASHIL
-810 EKAIMGPQLMQK
+810 EKAIVGPQMKRK

-840 VVMANGLVRW
+840 VVMANGLVKW

-858 ATPYSIMSKTDSSS
+858 ATPYSTISKTESSRV
-872 STSFSISV
+872 TSPTFSEKYKGVSATHEF
-880 KDKTPIISHEL
+880 KTNIL
-891 STDGILEIEDDS
+891 TDDDS
-903 VVAYEEQKDQVEAE
+903 ILDHEEQRDQNSVE

-922 RVELSVYKKYATFVG
+922 MVELSVYRKYAAFAG
-937 WSNVVL
+937 WSIAFL
-943 IFLSAFL
+943 ICLSAFL

-959 VWLTYWVDTSTGS
+959 LWLTYWVDTNTGTS
-972 NNTRFYL
+972 RTIFYL
-979 VVLAMFGIIN
+979 TILATFGILN

-998 SFAFGGLRAAIHIH
+998 SFAYGGLCAAIQIH
-1012 ASLLENIISAPV
+1012 TDLLNNLIGAPV
-1024 CFFDQNPSG
+1024 SFFDQNPSG

-1040 SDLYTIDD
+1040 SDLYAVDD

-1072 YSQVSFLVILL
+1072 YSQVWFLLILV
-1083 PLWLIYRKVQF
+1083 PLWLIYSKVQF

-1108 IARSPIYSSFTETL
+1108 VARSPIYTSFTETL

-1139 RFIQH
+1139 RFMQH
-1144 VTLYQKTSYSEL
+1144 VTLYQKTSYCEL
-1156 IASLWLSLRLQDLYS
+1156 IAGLWLSLRL
-1171 SVRPVWPC
+1171 
-1179 SDQQTV
+1179 

-1196 AMMATISFHSSSL
+1196 AMIAVVGLNSKSV

-1254 YVGIPQEL
+1254 YVGIPQEEL
-1262 QGSESPPR
+1262 HGSESPHGS
-1270 RWPTEG
+1270 WPTEG
-1276 KIEFEHVT
+1276 KVEFEHVT
-1284 LKYKPELPPALN
+1284 LRYKEDLPPALN
-1296 DVSFLIASG
+1296 DVSFVISSG

-1319 SILNALFRL
+1319 SILNALFHL

-1333 GRILVDGID
+1333 GRILVDGFD
-1342 IARIAVRE
+1342 VAKLAVRD

-1373 DPFNTTTDFRIWE
+1373 DPFNKTTDLRIWE
-1386 VLEKCHMKAEIE
+1386 ALDKCHMKAEIE
-1398 SIGGLDIH
+1398 LIGGLDIH

-1424 ARAILKSSKVLC
+1424 TRAILKSSKILC

-1444 DNQTAL
+1444 DNQTAS
-1450 LLQSTIAAEC
+1450 LLQNTISAEC
-1460 KGMTVLTIAHRIST
+1460 TGMTILTIAHRIST

-1479 NILVLDQGKL
+1479 SILVLDQGKL

-1495 EVLMNQRFSR
+1495 EVLLNDSFSRFSR
-1505 FAQYA
+1505 FA
-1510 KASQM
+1510 KASNM

>member
-1 MEFVCAGDPA
+1 
-11 VSLIPYCRRCTV
+11 
-23 AGLAGNAIAAAAALG
+23 
-38 LFLANRNAP
+38 
-47 RAQNIRRVLSEKLFV
+47 
-62 FGVPGFAACL
+62 
-72 SLVGLIM
+72 
-79 LAKKKF
+79 
-85 EGKDVENYELLFTCS
+85 
-100 QFIAWMSVSLVCIS
+100 
-114 GPWFE
+114 
-119 ILYNPIMCFCWIL
+119 
-132 KILLEIPHL
+132 
-141 QYKLTLLKTMA
+141 
-152 SFLEI
+152 
-157 ISFCTATTFGLFI
+157 
-170 IVAAVVRQSCNRR
+170 
-183 KVNSIEAPLI
+183 
-193 VNDGKAGG
+193 
-201 EITDI
+201 
-206 VCDIGNK
+206 
-213 PFSFLL
+213 
-219 CIRDGAISVY
+219 
-229 DMGKIKSSILVKK
+229 
-242 DHDLWKLFT
+242 
-251 FKFIN
+251 
-256 PIMDIGITRQL
+256 
-267 DFTDLLELP
+267 
-276 TELTANSCYD
+276 
-286 KLLSS
+286 
-291 WTAEY
+291 
-296 QNHQNK
+296 
-302 SSLLRAMSRSYGW
+302 
-315 AYLRLGL
+315 
-322 LKVLND
+322 
-328 SMSFVSPLL
+328 
-337 LNKFIRFLQQG
+337 
-348 SDGMDGYILAIS
+348 
-360 LGLTS
+360 
-365 IIKSFLDSQYSFRLA
+365 
-380 KLKLMLRSSIMG
+380 
-392 IVYRKCLCLSLAE
+392 
-405 RSRFSE
+405 
-411 GEIQTFM
+411 M

-460 LAITITLIPI
+460 LAITIILIPV
-470 NKWISTRIAG
+470 NKWISTRIAS
-480 ATEKMMKQKDR
+480 ATEKMMKQKDE

-498 LLTNIRTVKMYS
+498 LLAHIRTVKMYS
-510 WEKLFTERLVE
+510 WEKLFTQRLVE
-521 RRESEMKHLATR
+521 RRELEVKHLATR

-551 SLFTFSIFAI
+551 SLFTFSIYAI
-561 MEHTLDA
+561 MGHSLDA

-601 SRRLSN
+601 SRRLST
-607 YLSTPEH
+607 YLSAPEH
-614 HSSELAASADL
+614 FSSELIASADL
-625 LKRHCDKYNEVIHN
+625 LKHHFKRNTESIHN
-639 PMAVV
+639 PMAVI
-644 LQNIFCSWS
+644 LQNVCCSWS
-653 TSSISEPSIILRD
+653 SSSIVEPSIILRD
-666 ISLQLQKGLFVA
+666 ISLQLQKGLFIA
-678 IVGEVGSGKSSL
+678 IIGEVGSGKSSL
-690 LNSVIGETHV
+690 MNSIIGEMCV
-700 ISGSISSCG
+700 ISGSIDSCG

-718 WILSGSVRDNIL
+718 WILSGSLRDNIL
-730 LGKEFDPRRYEE
+730 LGKELDPRRYEE

-751 DISAMARGDMSHIGE
+751 DISAMVGGDMSHIGE
-766 KGTNLS
+766 KGLNLS

-782 RALYHNSDVYL
+782 RALYHDSEVYL
-793 FDDILSSVDS
+793 FDDILSAVDS

-810 EKAIMGPQLMQK
+810 EKAIMGPKMKWK

-840 VVMANGLVRW
+840 VIMANGLVKW
-850 FGTLESFL
+850 FGTLECFL
-858 ATPYSIMSKTDSSS
+858 ATPYSRISKPDSSS
-872 STSFSISV
+872 AISSTISEKDKGPSISCEF
-880 KDKTPIISHEL
+880 KTNVL
-891 STDGILEIEDDS
+891 LDDDS
-903 VVAYEEQKDQVEAE
+903 VVDYEEQRDQTEVE

-922 RVELSVYKKYATFVG
+922 MVELSVYKKYATFAG
-937 WSNVVL
+937 WSIVFL
-943 IFLSAFL
+943 ICLSAFL

-959 VWLTYWVDTSTGS
+959 LWLTYWVDTSTGTKH
-972 NNTRFYL
+972 TRFYL
-979 VVLAMFGIIN
+979 TILAMFGIIN

-998 SFAFGGLRAAIHIH
+998 SFAYGGLCAAIQIH
-1012 ASLLENIISAPV
+1012 ADLLENLISAPV
-1024 CFFDQNPSG
+1024 SFFDQNPSG

-1040 SDLYTIDD
+1040 SDLYAIDD

-1056 FVANFFS
+1056 FGANFFS

-1072 YSQVSFLVILL
+1072 YSQVSFLLILV
-1083 PLWLIYRKVQF
+1083 PLWLIYSKVQF

-1108 IARSPIYSSFTETL
+1108 VARSPIYSSFTETL

-1133 EGFFLE
+1133 EAFFLE

-1156 IASLWLSLRLQDLYS
+1156 IAGLWLSLRL
-1171 SVRPVWPC
+1171 
-1179 SDQQTV
+1179 

-1196 AMMATISFHSSSL
+1196 AIMAVVGFHSNSL

-1254 YVGIPQEL
+1254 YVGIPQEEL
-1262 QGSESPPR
+1262 QGSESPHGS
-1270 RWPTEG
+1270 WPTEG

-1284 LKYKPELPPALN
+1284 LRYKADLPPALN

-1305 MQVGIIGRT
+1305 TQVGIIGRT

-1328 VPICN
+1328 APICN
-1333 GRILVDGID
+1333 GRILVDGFD
-1342 IARIAVRE
+1342 VAKVAVRD

-1373 DPFNTTTDFRIWE
+1373 DPLNKATDLRIWE
-1386 VLEKCHMKAEIE
+1386 ALEKCHMKAEIE

-1406 VKESGASFS
+1406 VKEGGASFS

-1444 DNQTAL
+1444 DNQTAF
-1450 LLQSTIAAEC
+1450 LLQNTISAEC

-1495 EVLMNQRFSR
+1495 EILMNDKCSRFSQ
-1505 FAQYA
+1505 FARA
-1510 KASQM
+1510 CRM

>member
-1 MEFVCAGDPA
+1 MRVLVPLFSEAQRSGGEEWVRRCAPA
-11 VSLIPYCRRCTV
+11 LNDAEACTTPPSNGKASAAPARSPEYSPAAGCCFQGGNRSGGGGGARGSSAGPPVSPWISSAPTIPRVYSLMSSRRCTV
-23 AGLAGNAIAAAAALG
+23 LALAGNAIAAVAVVC
-38 LFLANRNAP
+38 LFLARRSAP
-47 RAQNIRRVLSEKLFV
+47 RARNITRGLSEKLFV
-62 FGVPGFAACL
+62 SGVPSFAACL
-72 SLVGLIM
+72 SVVGLTM
-79 LAKKKF
+79 LVKKRYDG
-85 EGKDVENYELLFTCS
+85 EDVEDYELFFMCS
-100 QFIAWMSVSLVCIS
+100 QFIAWISVSIVCVS
-114 GPWFE
+114 GAWFE

-141 QYKLTLLKTMA
+141 QYKLTVQKATS
-152 SFLEI
+152 SFMEI
-157 ISFCTATTFGLFI
+157 ISFCTAITFGLFV
-170 IVAAVVRQSCNRR
+170 IVAAVIMGQSGNRR
-183 KVNSIEAPLI
+183 KANSIEAPLI
-193 VNDGKAGG
+193 LSDEKDEY
-201 EITDI
+201 EIT
-206 VCDIGNK
+206 N
-213 PFSFLL
+213 
-219 CIRDGAISVY
+219 
-229 DMGKIKSSILVKK
+229 M
-242 DHDLWKLFT
+242 
-251 FKFIN
+251 
-256 PIMDIGITRQL
+256 
-267 DFTDLLELP
+267 
-276 TELTANSCYD
+276 
-286 KLLSS
+286 
-291 WTAEY
+291 
-296 QNHQNK
+296 
-302 SSLLRAMSRSYGW
+302 
-315 AYLRLGL
+315 
-322 LKVLND
+322 VLND
-328 SMSFVSPLL
+328 SINFISPLL
-337 LNKFIRFLQQG
+337 LNKFIKFLQQG
-348 SDGMDGYILAIS
+348 SGGMNGYILAIS

-418 SVDADRTI
+418 SIDADRTI

-460 LAITITLIPI
+460 LAITILLIPV

-480 ATEKMMKQKDR
+480 ATEKMMKQKDQR
-491 RISCAGE
+491 YENCYSIAFGFHIICFVLPYSHIAAVLSKTPLHTISCAGE
-498 LLTNIRTVKMYS
+498 LLAHIRTVKMYS
-510 WEKLFTERLVE
+510 WEKLFTERLME
-521 RRESEMKHLATR
+521 RRESEVKHLATR

-561 MEHTLDA
+561 MGHTLDA

-614 HSSELAASADL
+614 HSSELTASDDIL
-625 LKRHCDKYNEVIHN
+625 TYQFKRYTEAMHN
-639 PMAVV
+639 PMAFV
-644 LQNIFCSWS
+644 LQNVCCSWS
-653 TSSISEPSIILRD
+653 SSSVSDPSMVLKD
-666 ISLQLQKGLFVA
+666 ISLQLQKGLFIA

-700 ISGSISSCG
+700 VSGSISSCG

-718 WILSGSVRDNIL
+718 WILSGSLQDNIL
-730 LGKEFDPRRYEE
+730 LGKEFDPRRYKE

-777 RLALA
+777 RVALA
-782 RALYHNSDVYL
+782 RALYQNSDVYL
-793 FDDILSSVDS
+793 FDDILSAVDS

-810 EKAIMGPQLMQK
+810 ENAIMGPQLMQK

-840 VVMANGLVRW
+840 VVMANGLVKW

-858 ATPYSIMSKTDSSS
+858 ATPYSRISKSDSSS
-872 STSFSISV
+872 PTSFAVSV
-880 KDKTPIISHEL
+880 KEKAQIVSCEL
-891 STDGILEIEDDS
+891 RTDVILEDDS

-922 RVELSVYKKYATFVG
+922 MVELSVYKKYATFAG
-937 WSNVVL
+937 WSIVIL

-959 VWLTYWVDTSTGS
+959 LWLTYWVDTGTGT
-972 NNTRFYL
+972 NNTSFYL
-979 VVLAMFGIIN
+979 IILAMFGIIN
-989 SFFTLGRAF
+989 SLFTLGRAF

-1012 ASLLENIISAPV
+1012 ASLLENIINAPV

-1040 SDLYTIDD
+1040 SDLYAVDD

-1063 LLGTLVVLS
+1063 LLGTLVILS
-1072 YSQVSFLVILL
+1072 YSQVSFLLVLL
-1083 PLWLIYRKVQF
+1083 PLWLIYRKLQF

-1108 IARSPIYSSFTETL
+1108 VARSPIYSSFTETL

-1133 EGFFLE
+1133 EGFFLAK
-1139 RFIQH
+1139 FIQH

-1156 IASLWLSLRLQDLYS
+1156 TASLWLSLRL
-1171 SVRPVWPC
+1171 
-1179 SDQQTV
+1179 

-1196 AMMATISFHSSSL
+1196 AMMATVTFHSSSL
-1209 VNFGTPGLVGLALSY
+1209 VNLGTPGLVGLALSY

-1240 ETEKEMISVERVVE
+1240 ETEKEMISVERVAE
-1254 YVGIPQEL
+1254 YVGIPKEEPK
-1262 QGSESPPR
+1262 GSEPAPR
-1270 RWPTEG
+1270 NWPTEG
-1276 KIEFEHVT
+1276 KIEFVHVT
-1284 LKYKPELPPALN
+1284 LRYKSELPPALN
-1296 DVSFLIASG
+1296 DVSFLVESG

-1319 SILNALFRL
+1319 SVLNALFRL

-1342 IARIAVRE
+1342 VAKVAVRE
-1350 LRGHFAVVPQSPF
+1350 LRAHFAVVPQSPF

-1373 DPFNTTTDFRIWE
+1373 DPFNKTTDLRVWE

-1444 DNQTAL
+1444 DNQTAS
-1450 LLQSTIAAEC
+1450 LLQDTISAEC
-1460 KGMTVLTIAHRIST
+1460 KGITVLTIAHRIST

-1479 NILVLDQGKL
+1479 NILVLDRGEL

-1495 EVLMNQRFSR
+1495 EILMNHKSSR
-1505 FAQYA
+1505 FARFA

>member
-1 MEFVCAGDPA
+1 
-11 VSLIPYCRRCTV
+11 
-23 AGLAGNAIAAAAALG
+23 
-38 LFLANRNAP
+38 
-47 RAQNIRRVLSEKLFV
+47 
-62 FGVPGFAACL
+62 
-72 SLVGLIM
+72 
-79 LAKKKF
+79 
-85 EGKDVENYELLFTCS
+85 
-100 QFIAWMSVSLVCIS
+100 
-114 GPWFE
+114 
-119 ILYNPIMCFCWIL
+119 
-132 KILLEIPHL
+132 
-141 QYKLTLLKTMA
+141 
-152 SFLEI
+152 
-157 ISFCTATTFGLFI
+157 
-170 IVAAVVRQSCNRR
+170 
-183 KVNSIEAPLI
+183 
-193 VNDGKAGG
+193 
-201 EITDI
+201 
-206 VCDIGNK
+206 
-213 PFSFLL
+213 
-219 CIRDGAISVY
+219 
-229 DMGKIKSSILVKK
+229 
-242 DHDLWKLFT
+242 
-251 FKFIN
+251 
-256 PIMDIGITRQL
+256 
-267 DFTDLLELP
+267 
-276 TELTANSCYD
+276 
-286 KLLSS
+286 
-291 WTAEY
+291 
-296 QNHQNK
+296 
-302 SSLLRAMSRSYGW
+302 
-315 AYLRLGL
+315 
-322 LKVLND
+322 
-328 SMSFVSPLL
+328 
-337 LNKFIRFLQQG
+337 
-348 SDGMDGYILAIS
+348 
-360 LGLTS
+360 
-365 IIKSFLDSQYSFRLA
+365 
-380 KLKLMLRSSIMG
+380 
-392 IVYRKCLCLSLAE
+392 
-405 RSRFSE
+405 
-411 GEIQTFM
+411 
-418 SVDADRTI
+418 
-426 NLCNSLHDAWS
+426 
-437 LPLQIGVAL
+437 
-446 YLLYTQV
+446 
-453 NYAFLSG
+453 
-460 LAITITLIPI
+460 
-470 NKWISTRIAG
+470 
-480 ATEKMMKQKDR
+480 MMKQKDG

-498 LLTNIRTVKMYS
+498 LLAHIRTVKMYS

-521 RRESEMKHLATR
+521 RRELEVKHLATR

-561 MEHTLDA
+561 TGHPLDA

-607 YLSTPEH
+607 YLSTPENRT
-614 HSSELAASADL
+614 SELSASADL
-625 LKRHCDKYNEVIHN
+625 LKHHFKRHTEVIHN
-639 PMAVV
+639 PMAVI
-644 LQNIFCSWS
+644 LQNICCSWS
-653 TSSISEPSIILRD
+653 NSSVVEPSIVLRD
-666 ISLQLQKGLFVA
+666 ISLQLQNGLFVA

-690 LNSVIGETHV
+690 LNSIIGETHV
-700 ISGSISSCG
+700 VSGSISFCG

-718 WILSGSVRDNIL
+718 WILSGSLRDNIL
-730 LGKEFDPRRYEE
+730 LGKEFDPRRYKE

-793 FDDILSSVDS
+793 FDDILSAVDT

-810 EKAIMGPQLMQK
+810 EKAIMGPPMKCK
-822 TRLLST
+822 TRIIST
-828 HNLQAIS
+828 HNLQVIS

-840 VVMANGLVRW
+840 VVMANGLVKW

-858 ATPYSIMSKTDSSS
+858 ETPYSRISKPDSSRPTS
-872 STSFSISV
+872 SAVSE
-880 KDKTPIISHEL
+880 KDKTPSVMCEFR
-891 STDGILEIEDDS
+891 TDVLPDDDS
-903 VVAYEEQKDQVEAE
+903 VVAYEEQNNNVEAE

-922 RVELSVYKKYATFVG
+922 RVELSVYKKYAAYAG
-937 WSNVVL
+937 WLLVTL
-943 IFLSAFL
+943 ICLSAFL

-959 VWLTYWVDTSTGS
+959 LWLTYWVDTSTGT

-979 VVLAMFGIIN
+979 IILAIFGIIN
-989 SFFTLGRAF
+989 SLFTLGRAF
-998 SFAFGGLRAAIHIH
+998 SFAFGGLRAAVHIH
-1012 ASLLENIISAPV
+1012 TSLLENIISAPV

-1040 SDLYTIDD
+1040 SDLYTVDD

-1063 LLGTLVVLS
+1063 LLGTLVILS
-1072 YSQVSFLVILL
+1072 YSQVFFLLILL
-1083 PLWLIYRKVQF
+1083 PLWLIYSKVQF

-1108 IARSPIYSSFTETL
+1108 VARSPIYSSFTETL

-1156 IASLWLSLRLQDLYS
+1156 IAGLWLSLRL
-1171 SVRPVWPC
+1171 
-1179 SDQQTV
+1179 

-1196 AMMATISFHSSSL
+1196 AMMATVSFHSNSL

-1254 YVGIPQEL
+1254 YVGIPQEEL
-1262 QGSESPPR
+1262 DGSESLPR
-1270 RWPTEG
+1270 KWPTEG
-1276 KIEFEHVT
+1276 RIEFEHVA
-1284 LKYKPELPPALN
+1284 LRYKPELPLALS
-1296 DVSFLIASG
+1296 DICFLIASG
-1305 MQVGIIGRT
+1305 MQVGIVGRT

-1328 VPICN
+1328 APICN
-1333 GRILVDGID
+1333 GRILVDGFD
-1342 IARIAVRE
+1342 VSRVAVRQ

-1373 DPFNTTTDFRIWE
+1373 DPFNTTTDLRIWE
-1386 VLEKCHMKAEIE
+1386 ALEKCHMKGEIE

-1444 DNQTAL
+1444 DNQTAF
-1450 LLQSTIAAEC
+1450 LLQNTISAEC
-1460 KGMTVLTIAHRIST
+1460 RGMTVLTIAHRIST

-1479 NILVLDQGKL
+1479 SILVLDQGKL

-1495 EVLMNQRFSR
+1495 QVLMDDRFSR
-1505 FAQYA
+1505 FARFA
-1510 KASQM
+1510 KASNM

>member
-1 MEFVCAGDPA
+1 MDFVCPGDPA
-11 VSLIPYCRRCTV
+11 VWDVDGRRFGPCFADLV
-23 AGLAGNAIAAAAALG
+23 LGFAGNAIAAVAALG
-38 LFLANRNAP
+38 LFLAKRNTN
-47 RAQNIRRVLSEKLFV
+47 RAQNVTRSLSEKLLA

-72 SLVGLIM
+72 SLLGLTM

-85 EGKDVENYELLFTCS
+85 EGKDVKNYELFFTCS
-100 QFIAWMSVSLVCIS
+100 QFIAWMSLSLVRVS
-114 GPWFE
+114 GAWFE
-119 ILYNPIMCFCWIL
+119 ILYNPIMCFFWIL
-132 KILLEIPHL
+132 KVILEIPHL
-141 QYKLTLLKTMA
+141 QYKLILLKAA
-152 SFLEI
+152 SSFIEI
-157 ISFCTATTFGLFI
+157 ISFCTATIFGLFVT
-170 IVAAVVRQSCNRR
+170 VAAVIGQSGIKREA
-183 KVNSIEAPLI
+183 NSIEAPLI
-193 VNDGKAGG
+193 PNNEKAEG
-201 EITDI
+201 ETTDMI
-206 VCDIGNK
+206 KDY
-213 PFSFLL
+213 SLWELL
-219 CIRDGAISVY
+219 
-229 DMGKIKSSILVKK
+229 
-242 DHDLWKLFT
+242 T
-251 FKFIN
+251 FKFVN
-256 PIMDIGITRQL
+256 PVMDIGITRQL

-276 TELTANSCYD
+276 NELRATSCYD

-296 QNHQNK
+296 QNHHDN
-302 SSLLRAMSRSYGW
+302 SSLLRAMSNSYGW
-315 AYLRLGL
+315 TYLRLGL

-328 SMSFVSPLL
+328 SIGFVSPLL
-337 LNKFIRFLQQG
+337 LNKFIRLLQQG

-392 IVYRKCLCLSLAE
+392 IIYWKCLCLSLAE

-460 LAITITLIPI
+460 LAITIILIPV

-498 LLTNIRTVKMYS
+498 LLAHIRTVKMYS

-521 RRESEMKHLATR
+521 RRESEVKHLATR

-551 SLFTFSIFAI
+551 SLSTFSIFAI
-561 MEHTLDA
+561 TGHALDA

-614 HSSELAASADL
+614 HSSELNASADL
-625 LKRHCDKYNEVIHN
+625 LNHHFKRYTKVTHN
-639 PMAVV
+639 PMAIVF
-644 LQNIFCSWS
+644 QNVSCSWS
-653 TSSISEPSIILRD
+653 SSSVAELNIVLRD
-666 ISLQLQKGLFVA
+666 ISLQLQKGFFIA

-690 LNSVIGETHV
+690 LNTVIGETRV

-718 WILSGSVRDNIL
+718 WILSGSLRDNIL
-730 LGKEFDPRRYEE
+730 LGKEFDPR
-742 VIQACALDV
+742 
-751 DISAMARGDMSHIGE
+751 RGDMSHIGE

-793 FDDILSSVDS
+793 FDDILSAVDS
-803 QVASWIL
+803 QVASCIL
-810 EKAIMGPQLMQK
+810 EKAIMGHQLMQK

-828 HNLQAIS
+828 HNLQAIF

-840 VVMANGLVRW
+840 VVMANGLIKW
-850 FGTLESFL
+850 FGTPKSFL
-858 ATPYSIMSKTDSSS
+858 ATPYSRTSKPDNSSP
-872 STSFSISV
+872 TSFAASV
-880 KDKTPIISHEL
+880 KDKTPMVTCEL
-891 STDGILEIEDDS
+891 KPDAVLEDS
-903 VVAYEEQKDQVEAE
+903 VVCYEETKDRVEEE
-917 ARKEG
+917 ARKQG
-922 RVELSVYKKYATFVG
+922 KVELGVYKKYAAFVG
-937 WSNVVL
+937 WSTVVL

-950 MQASRNGND
+950 MQTSRNGND
-959 VWLTYWVDTSTGS
+959 IWLTYWVDTSTGT

-979 VVLAMFGIIN
+979 IILAMFGIIN
-989 SFFTLGRAF
+989 SLFTLGRAF

-1012 ASLLENIISAPV
+1012 ASLLENIISAPI

-1040 SDLYTIDD
+1040 SDLYAVDD

-1063 LLGTLVVLS
+1063 LFGTLVVLS
-1072 YSQVSFLVILL
+1072 YSQVSFLLVLL
-1083 PLWLIYRKVQF
+1083 PLWLIYRKLQF

-1108 IARSPIYSSFTETL
+1108 VARSPIYSSFTETL
-1122 DGSSTIRAFQK
+1122 DGSSTIRAFQN
-1133 EGFFLE
+1133 EGFFFE

-1144 VTLYQKTSYSEL
+1144 VTLYQKTSYTEL
-1156 IASLWLSLRLQDLYS
+1156 VASLWLSLRL
-1171 SVRPVWPC
+1171 
-1179 SDQQTV
+1179 

-1209 VNFGTPGLVGLALSY
+1209 VNFATPGLVGLALSY

-1240 ETEKEMISVERVVE
+1240 ETEKEMISVERVDE
-1254 YVGIPQEL
+1254 YIGIPQEEL
-1262 QGSESPPR
+1262 QGSEPPPR
-1270 RWPTEG
+1270 SWPTEG

-1284 LKYKPELPPALN
+1284 LKYKPELPPALS

-1328 VPICN
+1328 VPIWN

-1342 IARIAVRE
+1342 LAKVAVRE

-1373 DPFNTTTDFRIWE
+1373 DPFNTKTDLRIWE
-1386 VLEKCHMKAEIE
+1386 VLENCHMKGQVE

-1444 DNQTAL
+1444 DNQTAS
-1450 LLQSTIAAEC
+1450 LLQNTISAEC

-1495 EVLMNQRFSR
+1495 EALMNHRHSR
-1505 FAQYA
+1505 FAQHV